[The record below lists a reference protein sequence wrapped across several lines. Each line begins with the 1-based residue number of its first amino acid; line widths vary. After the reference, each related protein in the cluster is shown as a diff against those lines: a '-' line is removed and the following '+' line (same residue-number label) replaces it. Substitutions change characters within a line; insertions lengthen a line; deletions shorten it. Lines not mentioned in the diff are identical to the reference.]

1 MSEERQR
8 GITFRQFAR
17 DNGVSHTAIE
27 SAVADGRITAV
38 IQVRYGKKVVPRL
51 VNPLAQEQWEAQRT
65 VGKNNRAGELPADRK
80 RISDCKLQ
88 ISDCPDGGPES
99 PERMRVGPLGPVGPV
114 GPEPTGG
121 PPGVLEGLEVP
132 PLLEDRS
139 FADDEGEKGPNWIQR
154 TNEFRAKLT
163 EEQFRLAQLQRLEL
177 EGKLHRA
184 EDVEA
189 VIGGVIYAFRSR
201 ALGLPSKVAPVI
213 AGLSEPAAVEGVL
226 SQEIEE
232 MLSEL
237 ARYDARAIEAE
248 RIRRMQ
254 K

>member
-1 MSEERQR
+1 
-8 GITFRQFAR
+8 
-17 DNGVSHTAIE
+17 VSHTAIE

-65 VGKNNRAGELPADRK
+65 VGKNNRAGELPCDGATGRRGDGVTQNPDRM
-80 RISDCKLQ
+80 
-88 ISDCPDGGPES
+88 G
-99 PERMRVGPLGPVGPV
+99 VGPVGRPVGPV
-114 GPEPTGG
+114 GPDGAGG
-121 PPGVLEGLEVP
+121 VPATLDGLEVP
-132 PLLEDRS
+132 PLLPDRS
-139 FADDEGEKGPNWIQR
+139 LADEEEKGPNWIQR

-237 ARYDARAIEAE
+237 ARYDAGAIEAE
-248 RIRRMQ
+248 RVRRMQ

>member
-1 MSEERQR
+1 MSEERQSTE
-8 GITFRQFAR
+8 GIRAFAR
-17 DNGVSHTAIE
+17 RNKVSHTAIE
-27 SAVADGRITAV
+27 NAISDGKITAV
-38 IQVRYGKKVVPRL
+38 VEVRQKSRTLTKL
-51 VNPLAQEQWEAQRT
+51 VMPLAQIEWEAQRT
-65 VGKNNRAGELPADRK
+65 VGKNNRAGELPCDGATGRRGDGVTQNPDRM
-80 RISDCKLQ
+80 
-88 ISDCPDGGPES
+88 G
-99 PERMRVGPLGPVGPV
+99 VGPVGRPVGPV
-114 GPEPTGG
+114 GPDGAGG
-121 PPGVLEGLEVP
+121 VPATLDGLEVP
-132 PLLEDRS
+132 PLLPDRS
-139 FADDEGEKGPNWIQR
+139 LADEEEKGPNWIQR

-237 ARYDARAIEAE
+237 ARYDAGAIEAE
-248 RIRRMQ
+248 RVRRMQ